1 VVHNLADGM
10 RLTLSL
16 LLLFCAFSAYS
27 QKQGLKGQVF
37 WVSGNQMPSP
47 DAVLSPNQGAVR
59 DVLIYELTN
68 VTDAT
73 QVGPFFRD
81 IKTKLVATVQSNTD
95 GTFKIK
101 LPVGS
106 YSVFTKEKNG
116 LYANLFDG
124 KGNINCVT
132 IKEGQWAWR
141 TITIDYEA
149 AY

>member
-1 VVHNLADGM
+1 M
-10 RLTLSL
+10 KRTF
-16 LLLFCAFSAYS
+16 LLLFLLTTLTTAVA
-27 QKQGLKGQVF
+27 QKQGLQGQVF
-37 WVSGNQMPSP
+37 WVSGNQMPGP

-59 DVLIYELTN
+59 EILVYEITN
-68 VTDAT
+68 ISDAT

-81 IKTKLVATVQSNTD
+81 IKSKLVATGQSKPD

-101 LPVGS
+101 LPVGI

-124 KGNINCVT
+124 KGFINPVT
-132 IKEGQWAWR
+132 IKEGQYAWR

>member
-1 VVHNLADGM
+1 M
-10 RLTLSL
+10 RPALF
-16 LLLFCAFSAYS
+16 LLLFSLSLSAYS

-37 WVSGNQMPSP
+37 WVSGNQMPGP
-47 DAVLSPNQGAVR
+47 EAVLSPNQGAIR
-59 DVLIYELTN
+59 DVLIYEITN

-81 IKTKLVATVQSNTD
+81 IKTRLIATIQSKPD

-106 YSVFTKEKNG
+106 YSVFTKERNG

-124 KGNINCVT
+124 KGYINPVI
-132 IKEGQWAWR
+132 IKEGQWGWK
-141 TITIDYEA
+141 TITIDYDA